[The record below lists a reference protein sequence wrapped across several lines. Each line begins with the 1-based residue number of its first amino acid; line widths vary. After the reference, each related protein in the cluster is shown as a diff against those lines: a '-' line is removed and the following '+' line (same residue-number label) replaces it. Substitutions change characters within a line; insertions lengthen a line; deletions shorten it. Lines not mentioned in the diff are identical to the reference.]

1 LIPRHDRNHA
11 EATKTT
17 ISIPDEDFEA
27 AEQIAEEPGVSR
39 SELYANAVRELVA
52 RRRRQDVTDRLD
64 RLYGDGFVSSELD
77 PALAELQGTVATR
90 RSVVMRRG
98 EIRWADLPEPVGPE
112 PGFRRPVLVIQED
125 SFDRSRIATV
135 LVVAITSNGFL
146 ASAPGNVRLS
156 RNSGRLKEESVV
168 TVSQVAMLDKSLLM
182 ETAGRLSQPK
192 LRSVEEGLRLV
203 MGL

>member
-1 LIPRHDRNHA
+1 
-11 EATKTT
+11 
-17 ISIPDEDFEA
+17 
-27 AEQIAEEPGVSR
+27 VSR